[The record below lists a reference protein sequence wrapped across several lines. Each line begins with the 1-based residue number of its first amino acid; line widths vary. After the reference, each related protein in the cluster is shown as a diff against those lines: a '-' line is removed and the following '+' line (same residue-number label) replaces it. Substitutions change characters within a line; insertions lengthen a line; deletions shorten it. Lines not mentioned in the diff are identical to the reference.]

1 VWMNTFAAIVGSF
14 VYRLTITVGMWLGLA
29 PTDLKMATGAMVIL
43 ALGFPALKKGK
54 EEKLHLRGI

>member
-1 VWMNTFAAIVGSF
+1 
-14 VYRLTITVGMWLGLA
+14 
-29 PTDLKMATGAMVIL
+29 MVIL